1 VGKFLGATR
10 VCEVG
15 EIGLLNLRVLTAE
28 CYRDYLMAVS
38 MGFEPCLVAV
48 AFSPS
53 FSTIPL
59 YRSPRKMD
67 SSKTSARKSLLMNRF
82 A

>member
-1 VGKFLGATR
+1 MGKFLGATR
-10 VCEVG
+10 VCEGG

-38 MGFEPCLVAV
+38 TGFEPCLVAV

-59 YRSPRKMD
+59 DRSPHKMD
-67 SSKTSARKSLLMNRF
+67 SPKTPVRKSLLKNRF